1 MVEPAL
7 LSNQELRDAIDAQA
21 RRVAAEQARLTRLAH
36 EAIARG
42 IATPGWIAVKTRRPR
57 RLALRMCSNG
67 AALRDMPEAA
77 AAFDGGD
84 IDEDHVQVLASAQR
98 FSPKAF
104 EKVEAELVDD
114 ARTCRFDVFHRRVKY
129 FRQLADPDD
138 VEREAQTAHEQRNLH
153 ASRTF
158 EECVRVDGTMDPVG
172 GSIFLNELERLQ
184 RIEFDADWKEARER
198 LGDAAT
204 SGDLRRTPAQ
214 RRHDALVEMATR
226 SAAMPEHAKH
236 ARYLL
241 TVHVGYETLHGR
253 ICELADGTVLTPGQV
268 VPLLTNA
275 DVERAVFGPE
285 GRVID
290 LGRRERLFKGGARRA
305 VEISDLEC
313 THESCDVRYE
323 RCDVDHVQPWALGG
337 PTDRANGR
345 VRCPRHNPGR
355 RRSPP
360 DDP

>member
-1 MVEPAL
+1 MA
-7 LSNQELRDAIDAQA
+7 
-21 RRVAAEQARLTRLAH
+21 
-36 EAIARG
+36 
-42 IATPGWIAVKTRRPR
+42 
-57 RLALRMCSNG
+57 
-67 AALRDMPEAA
+67 
-77 AAFDGGD
+77 
-84 IDEDHVQVLASAQR
+84 
-98 FSPKAF
+98 
-104 EKVEAELVDD
+104 
-114 ARTCRFDVFHRRVKY
+114 
-129 FRQLADPDD
+129 
-138 VEREAQTAHEQRNLH
+138 
-153 ASRTF
+153 
-158 EECVRVDGTMDPVG
+158 PVG
-172 GSIFLNELERLQ
+172 GSIFLQELERLE
-184 RIEFDADWKEARER
+184 RIEFDADWKDARER
-198 LGDAAT
+198 LGVAAT
-204 SGDLRRTPAQ
+204 SSDLRRTPAQ
-214 RRHDALVEMATR
+214 RRHDALVEMAKR
-226 SAAMPEHAKH
+226 SAAMPEHARR